1 MNSYRFNQIAMAVL
15 GALLLIF
22 ATRTLVKIAME
33 EPEAE
38 KPGYEVAGA
47 KKPSEEKPA
56 AQGDNILALI
66 ATADPAKGAEVA
78 KKCQLCHNFD
88 KGGPNL
94 IGPNLYGVLGRDIG
108 SHEGYEYSETLKG
121 LPGNWDYLKIDGMIT
136 NPAAYAPGTKMALFQ
151 GLPDAK
157 QRAEV
162 LAFLRTKNDNPPPL
176 PEASAAAPT
185 EAPAKHEAA
194 KPAEE
199 DIAVL
204 LAHSDATRGAEVAK
218 KCQICHNFDKGGP
231 NLIGPNLYGVLGRDV
246 ASHEG
251 YEYSEA
257 LKAKGGKW
265 DYASV
270 NAMITSPAAYV
281 PGTKMM
287 LFQGLPDA
295 KQRGDVL
302 LFLRTKNDNPPPL
315 PEPAGGAAA
324 PAAAPAA
331 ETPAAP
337 KAEEPA
343 PAAETPAA
351 PAPAAPAPSA
361 ETPAAPSAE
370 TPAAPAEEPARAA
383 PPPSAETPAARAEKP
398 APSTPAPS
406 AETPAAPSAET
417 PAAPAEEAAPSAET
431 PASESAPNP
440 LTGQPQPVYPD
451 GAPSVEAPAA
461 PVEEPAPSAETPA
474 SESAPD
480 PLAGQPQPVYPDGP
494 PQN

>member
-22 ATRTLVKIAME
+22 GTRTIVKIAFE
-33 EPEAE
+33 EHEPE

-47 KKPSEEKPA
+47 KKPGAEQPGEA
-56 AQGDNILALI
+56 ARGGDQILVLLAK
-66 ATADPAKGAEVA
+66 ADPAKGAEVA

-94 IGPNLYGVLGRDIG
+94 IGPNLYGVLGRDIA
-108 SHEGYEYSETLKG
+108 SHEGYEYSGALKA
-121 LPGNWDYLKIDGMIT
+121 LSGNWDYLKIDGMIT
-136 NPAAYAPGTKMALFQ
+136 NPAVYAPGTKMALFQ

-176 PEASAAAPT
+176 PEAAAAPRAA
-185 EAPAKHEAA
+185 APAKPEAA
-194 KPAEE
+194 KPAGEGGE
-199 DIAVL
+199 DVAAR
-204 LAHSDATRGAEVAK
+204 LAHADATRGAEVAK

-251 YEYSEA
+251 YEYSDA

-265 DYASV
+265 DYASI

-324 PAAAPAA
+324 PTSA
-331 ETPAAP
+331 TPAAP
-337 KAEEPA
+337 KAEEPAPAAAMPAAPA

-351 PAPAAPAPSA
+351 PAPAAETPAVPAPSA
-361 ETPAAPSAE
+361 ETPAASSVE
-370 TPAAPAEEPARAA
+370 TPAAPAEEPA
-383 PPPSAETPAARAEKP
+383 PA
-398 APSTPAPS
+398 
-406 AETPAAPSAET
+406 
-417 PAAPAEEAAPSAET
+417 AET
-431 PASESAPNP
+431 PAS
-440 LTGQPQPVYPD
+440 D
-451 GAPSVEAPAA
+451 
-461 PVEEPAPSAETPA
+461 
-474 SESAPD
+474 SAPD

-494 PQN
+494 PEN